1 VDKKMAKIIDG
12 KKMAQEIRNEVKL
25 GTEKLAKEK
34 GTRPKLSV
42 ILVGEDNASQI
53 YVHNKEKACA
63 EAGIETE
70 THRLPASYKENQL
83 IDLIRKLNADPRVH
97 GILVQLP
104 LPKGL
109 DEKNILINVSPQKDV
124 DGIHIENLGRLF
136 AGQEPY
142 FYPCTPSGIMELIL
156 STGIEI
162 KGREAVVVGR
172 SNIVG
177 KPTSILLLDQH
188 ATVTICHSRTQNL
201 GAVTKRADIL
211 VAAIGRA
218 KMITGDMIKAGAVVI
233 DVGMNRLETGL
244 VGDVD
249 FEGAKEVA
257 SYITPVPGG
266 VGPMTIAMLL
276 KNTLTSAKRSAR
288 DH

>member
-1 VDKKMAKIIDG
+1 MAKIIDG
-12 KKMAQEIRNEVKL
+12 KKIAQKIRNEVKQEA
-25 GTEKLAKEK
+25 EKMAREK
-34 GTRPKLSV
+34 GIKPKLSV
-42 ILVGEDNASQI
+42 LLVGEDQASQI
-53 YVHNKEKACA
+53 YVRNKEKACA
-63 EAGIETE
+63 EAGIETD

-83 IDLIRKLNADPRVH
+83 INLISELNMESKVS

-104 LPKGL
+104 LPRGL
-109 DEKNILINVSPQKDV
+109 DEKNILIKVFPQKDV
-124 DGIHIENLGRLF
+124 DGIHIENLGKLF

-142 FYPCTPSGIMELIL
+142 FYPCTPSGIIELIL

-162 KGREAVVVGR
+162 KGKEAVVVGR

-177 KPTSILLLDQH
+177 KPTSILLLNRH

-201 GAVTKRADIL
+201 GAVTRRADIL
-211 VAAIGRA
+211 VAAIGKA
-218 KMITGDMIKAGAVVI
+218 KMITGDMIKTGAVVI

-249 FEGAKEVA
+249 FESAQEVA
-257 SYITPVPGG
+257 GYITPVPGG

-276 KNTLTSAKRSAR
+276 RNTLTSAKRSAGY
-288 DH
+288 H